1 VQKGKH
7 RQTGKQAGKQVKIMA
22 ESKYRKQTCTMA

>member
-7 RQTGKQAGKQVKIMA
+7 RQTGKQEGKQVKIMA
-22 ESKYRKQTCTMA
+22 ESKYRKQICTMA